1 MRAIV
6 EVPWGPHRGAR
17 VVLAPG
23 DVLRVGRH
31 AEGLDLPK
39 DPQVSRVHFELAW
52 DGARCLVRD
61 ARSMTGTQLN
71 GAEVKEA
78 EVKSGDFIRAGD
90 TLVSV
95 NFEGFTPRQPRPKLP
110 GRRSSSVTPAQ
121 KKSALAALA
130 AETEPLFALVDP
142 TRSPRVLQLLRESVE
157 YSRSLYEGA
166 GGDTL
171 ADVAPYLVQL
181 PDRGSRLVTALVTE
195 GLMRRWGVFLTSTR
209 PFRDVRRHFRRFL
222 VVREEDTGERLY
234 FRFYDPV
241 VLRAFLP
248 TCSVLQAREFFTEV
262 SAFLAEGDR
271 GELYRFTVGA
281 PEPEA
286 RGVAR

>member
-31 AEGLDLPK
+31 GEGLDLPK
-39 DPQVSRVHFELAW
+39 DPQVSRVHFELEW
-52 DGARCLVRD
+52 DGERCLVRD
-61 ARSMTGTQLN
+61 KRSMTGTLLN
-71 GAEVKEA
+71 GAEIEEA
-78 EVKSGDFIRAGD
+78 EVHSGDYLRAGD

-95 NFEGFTPRQPRPKLP
+95 NFEGFTRRPPRPKIP
-110 GRRSSSVTPAQ
+110 GRRSNSVTRAR
-121 KKSALAALA
+121 KRSVLEALA
-130 AETEPLFALVDP
+130 AERDTLFALLDP

-157 YSRSLYEGA
+157 YSRSLYEGSA
-166 GGDTL
+166 GDTL
-171 ADVAPYLVQL
+171 ADVAPYLVEL
-181 PDRGSRLVTALVTE
+181 PDKRSRLVTALVTE

-209 PFRDVRRHFRRFL
+209 PFKDVRRHFRRFL

-241 VLRAFLP
+241 VLRSFLP
-248 TCSVLQAREFFTEV
+248 TCSVLQSREFFDEV
-262 SAFLAEGDR
+262 SVFLPEGDR
-271 GELYRFTVGA
+271 GELLRFTLGA
-281 PEPEA
+281 EEPEVV
-286 RGVAR
+286 G

>member
-31 AEGLDLPK
+31 GEGLDLPK
-39 DPQVSRVHFELAW
+39 DPQVSRIHFELEW

-61 ARSMTGTQLN
+61 KRSMTGTLLN
-71 GAEVKEA
+71 GEDVKEA

-95 NFEGFTPRQPRPKLP
+95 NFEGFTRRRPRPKIP
-110 GRRSSSVTPAQ
+110 GRRASSITRARKASV
-121 KKSALAALA
+121 LAALA
-130 AETEPLFALVDP
+130 AEEGSLFAVLDP
-142 TRSPRVLQLLRESVE
+142 TRSPRVIELLRESVE
-157 YSRSLYEGA
+157 YNRSLYEGA
-166 GGDTL
+166 GGDALTE
-171 ADVAPYLVQL
+171 AAPYLVEFT
-181 PDRGSRLVTALVTE
+181 DRRSKLLVSLVTE
-195 GLMRRWGVFLTSTR
+195 GLMRRWGIFLTSKR
-209 PFRDVRRHFRRFL
+209 SFRDVRRHFRRFL
-222 VVREEDTGERLY
+222 VVKEEETGEPLY

-248 TCSVLQAREFFTEV
+248 TCSALQLKEFFAELSV
-262 SAFLAEGDR
+262 FLVEGDR
-271 GELYRFTVGA
+271 GELFRFTEGTT
-281 PEPEA
+281 EPEVL
-286 RGVAR
+286 G

>member
-1 MRAIV
+1 MKAIV

-23 DVLRVGRH
+23 EVLRVGRH
-31 AEGLDLPK
+31 GEGLDLPR

-52 DGARCLVRD
+52 DGVCCLVRD
-61 ARSMTGTQLN
+61 ARSMTGTLLN
-71 GAEVKEA
+71 GESVKEA

-121 KKSALAALA
+121 KKSVLAGLA
-130 AETEPLFALVDP
+130 AEREPLFALVDP
-142 TRSPRVLQLLRESVE
+142 TRSPRILQLLKESVE
-157 YSRSLYEGA
+157 YSRSLYEGS

-171 ADVAPYLVQL
+171 SDVAPYLVEL
-181 PDRGSRLVTALVTE
+181 HDKGSRLVNALVTE
-195 GLMRRWGVFLTSTR
+195 GLMRRWAIFLTSTR
-209 PFRDVRRHFRRFL
+209 PFKDVRRHFRRFL
-222 VVREEDTGERLY
+222 VVREEDTEERLY

-241 VLRAFLP
+241 VLRTFLP
-248 TCSVLQAREFFTEV
+248 TCTVLQSREFFTEV
-262 SAFLAEGDR
+262 TAFLAEGDR
-271 GELYRFTVGA
+271 GELYRYTLGA
-281 PEPEA
+281 SEPEVV
-286 RGVAR
+286 G

>member
-23 DVLRVGRH
+23 DVLRVGRNG
-31 AEGLDLPK
+31 EGLDLPR
-39 DPQVSRVHFELAW
+39 DPQISRVHFELEW

-61 ARSMTGTQLN
+61 KRSMTGTLLN
-71 GAEVKEA
+71 GEDVKEA
-78 EVKSGDFIRAGD
+78 EVRSGDFLRAGD

-95 NFEGFTPRQPRPKLP
+95 NFEGFTRRPPRPKIP
-110 GRRSSSVTPAQ
+110 GRRASSVTRAR
-121 KKSALAALA
+121 KRSVLDALA
-130 AETEPLFALVDP
+130 AEEGSLFAMVDP

-171 ADVAPYLVQL
+171 ADVAPYLVEL
-181 PDRGSRLVTALVTE
+181 PDKRSRLVTALVTE
-195 GLMRRWGVFLTSTR
+195 GLMRRWGVFFTSTR

-248 TCSVLQAREFFTEV
+248 TCSVLQSREFFAEI

-281 PEPEA
+281 EEPEVV
-286 RGVAR
+286 G